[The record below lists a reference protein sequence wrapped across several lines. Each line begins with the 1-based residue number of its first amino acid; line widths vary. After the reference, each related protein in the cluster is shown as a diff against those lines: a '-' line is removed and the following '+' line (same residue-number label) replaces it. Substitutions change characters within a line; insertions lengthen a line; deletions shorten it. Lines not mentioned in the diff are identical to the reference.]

1 MTSEPNCFKE
11 IQIVCLW
18 FSFKCSHSVL
28 CCVPRRII
36 IVSFEFT
43 FCLFRFLYEM
53 STRLRES
60 VEWNCENEFRDQVK
74 LQRTTQRKD
83 SVLVVVD
90 KFSTKYIF
98 FFILCV
104 KFASCIA
111 YFLPNGNRKESSK
124 WINPVISMIWFD
136 FVSFA
141 ALSKWLCTIN
151 LKIPRF
157 ATEFTLMDR
166 KFQWPIYARKLSS
179 KSSWAISRTSA
190 WKSQMHKQ
198 KMVSFCSLQIEIYHF
213 L

>member
-43 FCLFRFLYEM
+43 FCLFRFLFEM

-74 LQRTTQRKD
+74 LQRTTQRID

-90 KFSTKYIF
+90 KFSTKYF
-98 FFILCV
+98 FFHLVCDICLLHCLLFTEWES
-104 KFASCIA
+104 K
-111 YFLPNGNRKESSK
+111 RKQQVNKPS
-124 WINPVISMIWFD
+124 NFNDLIWFR
-136 FVSFA
+136 FVCGIVKMIVYYKFENS
-141 ALSKWLCTIN
+141 TICDRVYFDGSQISVAN
-151 LKIPRF
+151 LRTKIVQQKQLGDKQNFSLKITN
-157 ATEFTLMDR
+157 AQTKDG
-166 KFQWPIYARKLSS
+166 
-179 KSSWAISRTSA
+179 
-190 WKSQMHKQ
+190 
-198 KMVSFCSLQIEIYHF
+198 
-213 L
+213 